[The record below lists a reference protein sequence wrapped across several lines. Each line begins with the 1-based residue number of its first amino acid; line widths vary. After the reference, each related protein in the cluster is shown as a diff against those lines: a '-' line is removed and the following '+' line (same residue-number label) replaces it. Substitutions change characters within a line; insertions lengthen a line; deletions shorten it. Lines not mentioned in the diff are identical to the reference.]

1 MRQKKIEANSNEQQQ
16 HPVGAPT
23 TPATTTIK
31 GKPQKGSIQLESPLV
46 FYILAKVPSATLCSV
61 FETSVMEQ
69 FCPCELQATDNL
81 CRQNL
86 S

>member
-1 MRQKKIEANSNEQQQ
+1 MSNSNIQSEHQQHQQQ
-16 HPVGAPT
+16 A
-23 TPATTTIK
+23 TIK